1 MTQPL
6 LSLRGIGR
14 SFPSG
19 EQEVQV
25 LKDVNLDVGSGEML
39 AIVGAS
45 GSGKSTLM
53 NILGCLDQPSTGSYT
68 VSGQDVGALDSDAL
82 AELRREHFGF
92 IFQRYH
98 LMQHLTATGNV
109 EVPAVYAGTDGQA
122 RESRARQLLARLGL
136 GDRTEHRPSQL
147 SGGQQQRVSIA
158 RALMNGGQVILA
170 DEPTGALDSRSGQE
184 VIGILREL
192 HAQGHTIIIVTH
204 DMQVASCT
212 ERIIE
217 IADGVIVGDR
227 PNVPSVPTVAAPAQE
242 ASQAAGEPPAAMT
255 KPGLGIARL
264 NTGWARFAEAF
275 RMAWRSMMAH
285 RMRTALTMLGIV
297 IGITSVVSIV
307 AIGEG
312 AKRYVLSDIRAIGTN
327 TLDVYPG
334 RDFGDDKA
342 SSIRTLIPPDL
353 DAIAAQPYVHSVT
366 PVTSR
371 SLRLRY
377 RSVDINGT
385 VNGVSDSFFR
395 VRDMQ
400 MASGAAFTASDVRHQ
415 SQVVVIDQNTRRKL
429 FPDGTEPVGKII
441 LVGSLP
447 CTVIGVAQ
455 EKKTVFGDG
464 NKSLNLWLPY
474 STGASRLFGQ
484 QHFDNITVRIRD
496 DQPTKAAEDS
506 IVKLLTLRHGTKD
519 FFTFNMDSIVK
530 TAERTSQSLT
540 LLLSLIAVISLVVGG
555 IGVMNIMLVSV
566 TERTREI
573 GIRMAVGARQSD
585 VLQQFLTEAVL
596 VCLVGGL
603 IGVTLSYGISFLFS
617 LLVKQWQMIFSIGA
631 VVSAFLCAS
640 LIGVLFGYLPARNAA
655 RLDPIEALARE

>member
-1 MTQPL
+1 
-6 LSLRGIGR
+6 
-14 SFPSG
+14 
-19 EQEVQV
+19 
-25 LKDVNLDVGSGEML
+25 
-39 AIVGAS
+39 
-45 GSGKSTLM
+45 
-53 NILGCLDQPSTGSYT
+53 
-68 VSGQDVGALDSDAL
+68 
-82 AELRREHFGF
+82 
-92 IFQRYH
+92 
-98 LMQHLTATGNV
+98 
-109 EVPAVYAGTDGQA
+109 
-122 RESRARQLLARLGL
+122 
-136 GDRTEHRPSQL
+136 
-147 SGGQQQRVSIA
+147 
-158 RALMNGGQVILA
+158 
-170 DEPTGALDSRSGQE
+170 
-184 VIGILREL
+184 
-192 HAQGHTIIIVTH
+192 
-204 DMQVASCT
+204 
-212 ERIIE
+212 
-217 IADGVIVGDR
+217 
-227 PNVPSVPTVAAPAQE
+227 
-242 ASQAAGEPPAAMT
+242 
-255 KPGLGIARL
+255 
-264 NTGWARFAEAF
+264 
-275 RMAWRSMMAH
+275 
-285 RMRTALTMLGIV
+285 MLGIV

-312 AKRYVLSDIRAIGTN
+312 AKRFVLSDIRAIGTN

-334 RDFGDDKA
+334 HDFGDDKA
-342 SSIRTLIPPDL
+342 SSIRTLTPSDL
-353 DAIAAQPYVHSVT
+353 EAIGAQPYVHSVT
-366 PVTSR
+366 PATQR

-395 VRDMQ
+395 VRDIQ
-400 MASGAAFTASDVRHQ
+400 MTRGAAFTAADVRHQ
-415 SQVVVIDQNTRRKL
+415 SQVVVIDQNTQRKL
-429 FPDGTEPVGKII
+429 FPDGADPVGKII
-441 LVGSLP
+441 LVGNLP
-447 CTVIGVAQ
+447 CTVIGVSE
-455 EKKTVFGDG
+455 EKKSMFGE
-464 NKSLNLWLPY
+464 NKSLNIWLPY

-484 QHFDNITVRIRD
+484 QHFDSITVRIRD

-506 IVKLLTLRHGTKD
+506 IVKLLTMRHGSKD

-617 LLVKQWQMIFSIGA
+617 LFVKQWQMIFSMGA

>member
-6 LSLRGIGR
+6 LTLRGIGR

-25 LKDVNLDVGSGEML
+25 LKDVNLDIGSGEML

-53 NILGCLDQPSTGSYT
+53 NILGCLDRPSTGTYT

-122 RESRARQLLARLGL
+122 RDSRARQLLARLGL

-227 PNVPSVPTVAAPAQE
+227 PNLPSVPTAAVPAQE
-242 ASQAAGEPPAAMT
+242 ASQAEAEPPAAMT
-255 KPGLGIARL
+255 KPKLRIARF

-285 RMRTALTMLGIV
+285 RMRTALTMLGII

-342 SSIRTLIPPDL
+342 SSIRTLIPSDL
-353 DAIAAQPYVHSVT
+353 DAIVAQPYVHSVT

-385 VNGVSDSFFR
+385 VSGVSDSFFR

-603 IGVTLSYGISFLFS
+603 IGVTLSYGVSFLFS
-617 LLVKQWQMIFSIGA
+617 LLVKQWQMIFSMGA

>member
-1 MTQPL
+1 M
-6 LSLRGIGR
+6 
-14 SFPSG
+14 
-19 EQEVQV
+19 
-25 LKDVNLDVGSGEML
+25 
-39 AIVGAS
+39 A
-45 GSGKSTLM
+45 
-53 NILGCLDQPSTGSYT
+53 
-68 VSGQDVGALDSDAL
+68 
-82 AELRREHFGF
+82 
-92 IFQRYH
+92 
-98 LMQHLTATGNV
+98 
-109 EVPAVYAGTDGQA
+109 
-122 RESRARQLLARLGL
+122 
-136 GDRTEHRPSQL
+136 
-147 SGGQQQRVSIA
+147 
-158 RALMNGGQVILA
+158 
-170 DEPTGALDSRSGQE
+170 
-184 VIGILREL
+184 
-192 HAQGHTIIIVTH
+192 
-204 DMQVASCT
+204 
-212 ERIIE
+212 
-217 IADGVIVGDR
+217 
-227 PNVPSVPTVAAPAQE
+227 
-242 ASQAAGEPPAAMT
+242 
-255 KPGLGIARL
+255 KPRLGIARFS
-264 NTGWARFAEAF
+264 TGWARFAEAY
-275 RMAWRSMMAH
+275 RMAWRAMMAH

-342 SSIRTLIPPDL
+342 TSIRTLIPSDL

-429 FPDGTEPVGKII
+429 FADGTEPVGRII

-464 NKSLNLWLPY
+464 NKSLNIWLPY

-506 IVKLLTLRHGTKD
+506 IVKLLTMRHGTKD

-603 IGVTLSYGISFLFS
+603 VGVTLSYGISFLFS
-617 LLVKQWQMIFSIGA
+617 LFVKQWQMIFSMGA

>member
-25 LKDVNLDVGSGEML
+25 LKDVSLDVGSGEML

-53 NILGCLDQPSTGSYT
+53 NILGCLDRPSTGSYT

-98 LMQHLTATGNV
+98 LMQHMTATGNV

-122 RESRARQLLARLGL
+122 RDSRARQLLARLGL

-227 PNVPSVPTVAAPAQE
+227 PNVPSVPTVEAPAQE
-242 ASQAAGEPPAAMT
+242 ASQAEGEPPAAMA
-255 KPGLGIARL
+255 KPGLGIARF

-285 RMRTALTMLGIV
+285 RMRTALTMLGII

-429 FPDGTEPVGKII
+429 FLDGTEPVGKII